1 MKIKK
6 SFQEKWLHHTVIVG
20 KIPYYRNEYLT
31 FNLKKNE
38 WERVRLTWGIGDKKG
53 KGPIVAPK
61 GPLDD
66 IGEYTSQELE
76 KMFKKIRL

>member
-1 MKIKK
+1 MEIKK
-6 SFQEKWLHHTVIVG
+6 TFQEKWSHHTVIVD

-38 WERVRLTWGIGDKKG
+38 WERVRLTWTVADKKG
-53 KGPIVAPK
+53 KGPTVEPK

-76 KMFKKIRL
+76 KMFKNK